1 MNPTQT
7 QIEVLKR
14 GETIEIEKEW
24 VECECNC
31 HKDKF
36 KHYKCG
42 SCECDY
48 KGKIAKYQE
57 E

>member
-1 MNPTQT
+1 MK
-7 QIEVLKR
+7 L
-14 GETIEIEKEW
+14 TIEIEKEW